1 MIFGHFWGFRLEKFR
16 CLLAALHVN
25 KYFHLFL
32 QFWPSLVGNCQL
44 DRDIGGQIKNSG
56 LFKSVNITNF
66 SANYKMKTSFVT
78 ILFAKLIEYEIYG
91 WAMK

>member
-1 MIFGHFWGFRLEKFR
+1 MDYEKYIFTIYY
-16 CLLAALHVN
+16 LL
-25 KYFHLFL
+25 FIFL

-56 LFKSVNITNF
+56 LFKSTNIINF
-66 SANYKMKTSFVT
+66 NANYKMKTSILS

>member
-1 MIFGHFWGFRLEKFR
+1 MKNI
-16 CLLAALHVN
+16 LLQYTYV
-25 KYFHLFL
+25 FL

-56 LFKSVNITNF
+56 LFESTNIINF
-66 SANYKMKTSFVT
+66 NANYKMKTSILS

>member
-1 MIFGHFWGFRLEKFR
+1 MVTLAYLEWPLMKNI
-16 CLLAALHVN
+16 LLQYTYV
-25 KYFHLFL
+25 FL

-56 LFKSVNITNF
+56 LFKSTNIINF
-66 SANYKMKTSFVT
+66 NANYKMKTSILS

>member
-1 MIFGHFWGFRLEKFR
+1 MENGGFWFGGKLKLKKNFN
-16 CLLAALHVN
+16 CAYN

>member
-1 MIFGHFWGFRLEKFR
+1 MVTLAYLEWPLMKNI
-16 CLLAALHVN
+16 LLQYTYV
-25 KYFHLFL
+25 FSL

-56 LFKSVNITNF
+56 LFKSVDITNF

>member
-1 MIFGHFWGFRLEKFR
+1 MAPYEKYTFTIY
-16 CLLAALHVN
+16 VPT
-25 KYFHLFL
+25 FFL

-56 LFKSVNITNF
+56 LFKSTNIINF
-66 SANYKMKTSFVT
+66 NANYKMKTSILS